1 MKKKIYI
8 KIVNVSTTP
17 ITNMVKK
24 CDNLDLN
31 PSNSYLLLD
40 SLDVTVVLAPP
51 TVLLKSLM
59 LSEEYK
65 LAGLL

>member
-1 MKKKIYI
+1 
-8 KIVNVSTTP
+8 
-17 ITNMVKK
+17 MVKK
-24 CDNLDLN
+24 SDNLDLN
-31 PSNSYLLLD
+31 LSNSYLLLD